1 MSKSDGDYASAN
13 TDPAIPR
20 IPFLVSSIVRRFLN
34 PSVDSFAVFPSDR
47 DFEKYG
53 EQEKMTRVTFRRN

>member
-1 MSKSDGDYASAN
+1 MSKSDEDSASVN

-20 IPFLVSSIVRRFLN
+20 IPASISSVVRIFLN
-34 PSVDSFAVFPSDR
+34 PNVDSFAVSHSDR

-53 EQEKMTRVTFRRN
+53 EQRKMTRVTFRRN